1 LTAVLILRSPAKAEH
16 RTYARPRFPIF
27 GRHLLP
33 AKPPG
38 WCPSTEAGSVHAA
51 MHSAARS
58 MLREEFKAMPS
69 QSDVIDDKT
78 LVPLKVLRCTLHA
91 VKNKRKQA
99 A

>member
-1 LTAVLILRSPAKAEH
+1 
-16 RTYARPRFPIF
+16 
-27 GRHLLP
+27 
-33 AKPPG
+33 
-38 WCPSTEAGSVHAA
+38 
-51 MHSAARS
+51 